1 MMSAKREAD
10 TKNGEAAADA
20 DVAEASAPLL
30 SPASSLASPSL
41 PSDLAANV
49 SPEMAEVKSGVSPI
63 RKCVSNVQ
71 KFWSL

>member
-10 TKNGEAAADA
+10 TKNGEAAAEA

-49 SPEMAEVKSGVSPI
+49 SPEMAEG
-63 RKCVSNVQ
+63 NY
-71 KFWSL
+71 